1 MAVNLKIVKGTYQ
14 SREWRMEAYNLDTIQ
29 EVPRARRRRMRPTT
43 SLGGW
48 RRSGTSHPL
57 GLWL

>member
-1 MAVNLKIVKGTYQ
+1 MAVNLKIVKGTYR
-14 SREWRMEAYNLDTIQ
+14 SRERRMKAYNLGTIQ
-29 EVPRARRRRMRPTT
+29 KVPRARRRRMRPTT

-48 RRSGTSHPL
+48 RRSGASHIL